1 MHAERA
7 GQRATGAQV
16 WGAGSGPHSLRAGI
30 GLRNMV
36 PRNHPRPSCRSV
48 PRQAAPRPALPAPP
62 RPAPRASD
70 LVGPESPITTK
81 RRPRTL
87 NRTPVKERLI
97 GQPSPSFPKFPP
109 WAPTHPLFLLSLSSS
124 SAAQAA
130 EEEDTRKAEKSRA
143 RSGHRRR
150 RTAGSHHVDV

>member
-30 GLRNMV
+30 GFRNMV

-70 LVGPESPITTK
+70 LVGPESPNDKTTPTNAEQDASK
-81 RRPRTL
+81 RAVDWSTL
-87 NRTPVKERLI
+87 T
-97 GQPSPSFPKFPP
+97 SFPKFPP